1 MLHDPSK
8 RARFIGILAL
18 LTPLASACR
27 RPAEAGR
34 EPPASSATAHSAELY
49 APRPAP
55 TGEIE
60 TVPVPNDRDVLVVL
74 GETKRPIVYIH
85 GMCAEARPDLDAWAT
100 AVNHYGTIIALE
112 GDVICPNGNRGT
124 SWSPD
129 AAALDA
135 RIDAAIAA
143 VRDARHVALV
153 PSEVLVIGE
162 SLGASR
168 ALSLASRFPSKYTR
182 LVVVGGPETPSSKEL
197 ASTKAVALLAGEN
210 ESQEKMRQGALRL
223 VSAGLSARFWELPAA
238 THGSYGPEGA
248 RVMAEAVAF
257 ATTAP

>member
-1 MLHDPSK
+1 VLHQASE
-8 RARFIGILAL
+8 RAHFIGILAL
-18 LTPLASACR
+18 LAPLACACR

-34 EPPASSATAHSAELY
+34 EHPAASATTHAAELS
-49 APRPAP
+49 ASRPKA
-55 TGEIE
+55 TGTIE
-60 TVPVPNDRDVLVVL
+60 TVPVPSDRDVLVVL
-74 GETKRPIVYIH
+74 GETTRPIVYIH
-85 GMCAEARPDLDAWAT
+85 GMCTEARSDLDVWAKDIRR
-100 AVNHYGTIIALE
+100 YGTIIALE

-143 VRDARHVALV
+143 VRDARHVELV

-168 ALSLASRFPSKYTR
+168 AISLASRFPTKYTR
-182 LVVVGGPETPSSKEL
+182 LVLVGGPETPSSKEL
-197 ASTKAVALLAGEN
+197 ASTKAVALLAGEK
-210 ESQEKMRQGALRL
+210 EPQEKMRQGALRL
-223 VSAGLSARFWELPAA
+223 ARAGLSAHFWELPAA

-257 ATTAP
+257 ATAP